1 MLDPYF
7 SATKV
12 KWILDNVEGARAR
25 AERGELAF
33 GTVDSW
39 LIWHLTSG
47 HKHVTDVTN
56 ASRTLLFNIVKGEW
70 DPEMLKLFGVP
81 ESMLPEVGWSSERV
95 GEVTTTLGL
104 GGVAIAGIAGDQQ
117 AALFGQLCWN
127 AGEAKNT
134 YGTGCFLLQ
143 NIGTEFVRSRHKLIT
158 TVAASAQKR
167 LEYALEGSI
176 FIGGAVVQWLRDNLK
191 LIGASAEVEALA
203 ASVPDTGGVVF
214 VPAFVGLGAP
224 HWDAH
229 AAGMLIGLRRD
240 TGPGQIARAALE
252 AIAFQVAD
260 VLEAVHSETGAP
272 LKELRVD
279 GGAAVNDLLMQF
291 QADVLGVPVV
301 RPRVTET
308 TALGAAYLAGL
319 ATGFWASADALR
331 AERKGDVRFEPK
343 MARGSGP
350 SGAGA
355 GKRPWS
361 GQRGGPP
368 NRCVG
373 RPCGLFAELQRLA
386 DLLVPAFQRLFEFE
400 HEFAGVGA
408 VDEAV
413 IEAEAEVLHGA
424 NGDGVVAFGVG
435 EHGGLFAQAADGEDG
450 RLGLVDDGHAELA
463 AKGAGVGEREGGS
476 ADFVGREL
484 FGAGAEG
491 EIGDGAGEIGE
502 AALLGLADDGHDEAP
517 VERDGDAEMDVLVV
531 ADGEAVAVFSSEA
544 LTMGKRRSAAT
555 AAAAMKGM

>member
-1 MLDPYF
+1 MAYVLALDQGTTSSRAILFDAAGAIAAVAQKEFQQFYPQAGWVEHDPTEILTSQLSCAVKALGKVGARPRDIAAIGITNQRETVIVWERATGKAIHPAIVWQDRRTAAQCKALEDSGAGEMVLSKTGLVLDPYF

-12 KWILDNVEGARAR
+12 KWILDHVDGARAR

-39 LIWHLTSG
+39 LVWHLTSG

-70 DPEMLKLFGVP
+70 DAELLKLFGIP
-81 ESMLPEVGWSSERV
+81 ANMLPEVVWSCERV
-95 GEVTTTLGL
+95 GEVTTTLGPVPGL
-104 GGVAIAGIAGDQQ
+104 DGVAIAGIAGDQQ
-117 AALFGQLCWN
+117 AALFGQLCWS

-143 NIGTEFVRSRHKLIT
+143 NIGTEFMRSKHKLIT
-158 TVAASAQKR
+158 TVAASTQKR
-167 LEYALEGSI
+167 LEYAFEGSI
-176 FIGGAVVQWLRDNLK
+176 FIGGAVVQWLRDNLR
-191 LIGASAEVEALA
+191 LIATSADVESLA

-272 LKELRVD
+272 LQALRVD

-319 ATGFWASADALR
+319 ATSFWPSPDALR

-343 MARGSGP
+343 MNATERAERRGRWQK
-350 SGAGA
+350 A
-355 GKRPWS
+355 
-361 GQRGGPP
+361 
-368 NRCVG
+368 
-373 RPCGLFAELQRLA
+373 
-386 DLLVPAFQRLFEFE
+386 
-400 HEFAGVGA
+400 
-408 VDEAV
+408 
-413 IEAEAEVLHGA
+413 
-424 NGDGVVAFGVG
+424 
-435 EHGGLFAQAADGEDG
+435 
-450 RLGLVDDGHAELA
+450 
-463 AKGAGVGEREGGS
+463 
-476 ADFVGREL
+476 
-484 FGAGAEG
+484 
-491 EIGDGAGEIGE
+491 
-502 AALLGLADDGHDEAP
+502 
-517 VERDGDAEMDVLVV
+517 VERAK
-531 ADGEAVAVFSSEA
+531 AW
-544 LTMGKRRSAAT
+544 T
-555 AAAAMKGM
+555 A